1 MSTIV
6 LKLSAQDQQKVHDYY
21 DAQAVPTNAPG
32 AVFMAKTPHA
42 TITSYKSG
50 KVMFQGTEAEQEA
63 NRFGEFEA
71 PTTTTSSKG
80 DKLPE
85 NFASLNV
92 IGSDETG
99 TGDYFGPITVA
110 AAYVPEEKMALL
122 QTLGVKDS
130 KMLTD
135 AKMRDIA
142 PAIMEAVP
150 YSVLTLHNDKY
161 NKVKEQGWSQGKI
174 KALLHNQAL
183 RHVLSKIEPT
193 KPDYILIDQFEERDT
208 YYRHIQEEK
217 DIVRDRVLFATK
229 AEQLHLS
236 VAAASIIA
244 RFAFLSAMDQLSNEI
259 GVELPKGA
267 SAIVDQVAANILLSQ
282 GEEALHSVTKWHFAN
297 TTKASRIAAKNRMI

>member
-32 AVFMAKTPHA
+32 AVFMAKTPYA

-63 NRFGEFEA
+63 NRFGEFKA
-71 PTTTTSSKG
+71 PTTTTSPKG

-85 NFASLNV
+85 KFANMNV
-92 IGSDETG
+92 LGSDETG

-110 AAYVPEEKMALL
+110 AAYVPQDKMALL
-122 QTLGVKDS
+122 KELGVKDS

-135 AKMRDIA
+135 AKMRAIA

-161 NKVKEQGWSQGKI
+161 NKVKAQGWSQGKI

-183 RHVLSKIEPT
+183 RHVLSKIAPT
-193 KPDYILIDQFEERDT
+193 KPDFILIDQFEERDT

-217 DIVRDRVLFATK
+217 DIIRDNVLFSTK

-244 RFAFLSAMDQLSNEI
+244 RYAFLSTMDQLSVEI

-267 SAIVDQVAANILLSQ
+267 SAKVDQVAANILLSQ
-282 GEEALHSVTKWHFAN
+282 GEEALQSVTKWHFAN

>member
-63 NRFGEFEA
+63 SRFGEFEA

-85 NFASLNV
+85 NFANLNV
-92 IGSDETG
+92 LGSDETG

-122 QTLGVKDS
+122 KTLGVKDS

-161 NKVKEQGWSQGKI
+161 NKVKAQGWSQGKI

-183 RHVLSKIEPT
+183 RHVLSKIAPT
-193 KPDYILIDQFEERDT
+193 KPDFILIDQFEERDT

-217 DIVRDRVLFATK
+217 DIVREHVLFATK

-244 RFAFLSAMDQLSNEI
+244 RYAFLSAMDQLSVEI

-267 SAIVDQVAANILLSQ
+267 GAKVDQIAANILLSQ
-282 GEEALHSVTKWHFAN
+282 GEEALQSVTKWHFAN

>member
-6 LKLSAQDQQKVHDYY
+6 LKLSSADQQKVHAYY

-32 AVFMAKTPHA
+32 AIFMAKTAHA
-42 TITSYKSG
+42 TITSYTSG
-50 KVMFQGTEAEQEA
+50 KVMFQGAEAEQEA
-63 NRFGEFEA
+63 TRFGEFEA

-110 AAYVPEEKMALL
+110 AAYVPEEKVALL

>member
-6 LKLSAQDQQKVHDYY
+6 LKLSSADQQRVHTYY
-21 DAQAVPTNAPG
+21 HAQAVPTNAPG
-32 AVFMAKTPHA
+32 AIFMAKTAHA

-50 KVMFQGTEAEQEA
+50 KVMFQGAEAEQEA
-63 NRFGEFEA
+63 MRFGEFEA

-85 NFASLNV
+85 NFANLNV

-135 AKMRDIA
+135 AKMRAIA
-142 PAIMEAVP
+142 PAIMEAIP

-193 KPDYILIDQFEERDT
+193 TPDYILIDQFEERDT
-208 YYRHIQEEK
+208 YYRHIQQEK

-244 RFAFLSAMDQLSNEI
+244 RFAFLSAMDQLSSDI

-282 GEEALHSVTKWHFAN
+282 GEEALYSVTKWHFAN

>member
-63 NRFGEFEA
+63 NRFGEFKA
-71 PTTTTSSKG
+71 PTTTTSPKG

-85 NFASLNV
+85 KFANMNV
-92 IGSDETG
+92 LGSDETG

-110 AAYVPEEKMALL
+110 AAYVPQDKMALL
-122 QTLGVKDS
+122 KELGVKDS

-135 AKMRDIA
+135 AKMRAIA

-161 NKVKEQGWSQGKI
+161 NKVKAQGWSQGKI

-183 RHVLSKIEPT
+183 RHVLSKIAPT
-193 KPDYILIDQFEERDT
+193 KPDFILIDQFEERDT

-217 DIVRDRVLFATK
+217 DIIRDNVLFSTK

-244 RFAFLSAMDQLSNEI
+244 RYAFLSTMDQLSVEI

-267 SAIVDQVAANILLSQ
+267 SAKVDQVAANILLSQ
-282 GEEALHSVTKWHFAN
+282 GEEALQSVTKWHFAN

>member
-1 MSTIV
+1 
-6 LKLSAQDQQKVHDYY
+6 
-21 DAQAVPTNAPG
+21 
-32 AVFMAKTPHA
+32 
-42 TITSYKSG
+42 
-50 KVMFQGTEAEQEA
+50 
-63 NRFGEFEA
+63 
-71 PTTTTSSKG
+71 
-80 DKLPE
+80 
-85 NFASLNV
+85 
-92 IGSDETG
+92 
-99 TGDYFGPITVA
+99 
-110 AAYVPEEKMALL
+110 
-122 QTLGVKDS
+122 
-130 KMLTD
+130 MLTD